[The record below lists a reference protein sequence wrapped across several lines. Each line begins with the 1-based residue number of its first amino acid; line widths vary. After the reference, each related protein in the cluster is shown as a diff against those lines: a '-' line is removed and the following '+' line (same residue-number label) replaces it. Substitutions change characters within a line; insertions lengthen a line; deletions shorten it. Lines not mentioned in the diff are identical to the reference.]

1 MGEKTAELSIK
12 LRCFAL
18 YGSSLGVLFGL
29 LIVLFLRVLHLVPG
43 LSSSPCSIL
52 LGVFYIYQFGSFGFI
67 LGINTGAYLNR
78 QNQVYTKLQEIK

>member
-1 MGEKTAELSIK
+1 MGEKTSQLSIK

-18 YGSSLGVLFGL
+18 YGSFLGVLFGL
-29 LIVLFLRVLHLVPG
+29 LIVFFIRVLLLIPG
-43 LSSSPCSIL
+43 FNSSPYGIL

-78 QNQVYTKLQEIK
+78 RNQVYKKLQALK